1 MAMLSQK
8 KQDSMDIVDGLTLGI
23 GGTILTI
30 LGFGIALFLGTYT
43 KEKKEKQ
50 MEEDKDNPI
59 VKFWNDFRS
68 K

>member
-50 MEEDKDNPI
+50 IEDDKDNPI

>member
-1 MAMLSQK
+1 MLSQK

-43 KEKKEKQ
+43 IEKKEKQ
-50 MEEDKDNPI
+50 IEEDKDNPI

>member
-1 MAMLSQK
+1 MAMLGQK

-50 MEEDKDNPI
+50 IEEDKDNPI

>member
-1 MAMLSQK
+1 MLSQK

-30 LGFGIALFLGTYT
+30 LGFGIAFFLGTYT

-50 MEEDKDNPI
+50 IEEDKDNPI
-59 VKFWNDFRS
+59 VKFWEDFRN

>member
-1 MAMLSQK
+1 MLSQK
-8 KQDSMDIVDGLTLGI
+8 KQDSMDLVDGLTLGI

-50 MEEDKDNPI
+50 IEEDKDNPI

>member
-1 MAMLSQK
+1 MLSQK
-8 KQDSMDIVDGLTLGI
+8 KQDSMDIVAGLTLGI

-50 MEEDKDNPI
+50 IEEDKDNPI

>member
-30 LGFGIALFLGTYT
+30 LGFWIALFLGTYT
-43 KEKKEKQ
+43 KENKKEK
-50 MEEDKDNPI
+50 
-59 VKFWNDFRS
+59 
-68 K
+68 

>member
-30 LGFGIALFLGTYT
+30 LGFWIALFLGTYT
-43 KEKKEKQ
+43 KEKQERKI
-50 MEEDKDNPI
+50 EEDKDNPI

>member
-1 MAMLSQK
+1 MLSQK

-50 MEEDKDNPI
+50 IEEDKDNPI
-59 VKFWNDFRS
+59 VKFWEDFRN

>member
-1 MAMLSQK
+1 MLSQK

-50 MEEDKDNPI
+50 IEEDKDNPI

>member
-50 MEEDKDNPI
+50 IEDDKDNPI

-68 K
+68 N

>member
-30 LGFGIALFLGTYT
+30 LGFGSALFLGTYT
-43 KEKKEKQ
+43 KEKKEKHI
-50 MEEDKDNPI
+50 EEDKDNPI

>member
-30 LGFGIALFLGTYT
+30 LGFGIALFLATYT

-50 MEEDKDNPI
+50 IEEDKDNPI

>member
-43 KEKKEKQ
+43 KEKKVSR
-50 MEEDKDNPI
+50 I
-59 VKFWNDFRS
+59 VRRMNARWAINLP
-68 K
+68 

>member
-8 KQDSMDIVDGLTLGI
+8 KQDSMDLVDGLTLGI

-43 KEKKEKQ
+43 KEKK
-50 MEEDKDNPI
+50 
-59 VKFWNDFRS
+59 
-68 K
+68 

>member
-50 MEEDKDNPI
+50 IEEDKDNPI